1 MSKEF
6 AKKVYDLISGQR
18 FADFYAGDFES
29 HITGQDADFYGISN
43 DESKEKIINRLAE
56 LLRIDPHWCD
66 ETSHYRCE
74 G

>member
-18 FADFYAGDFES
+18 FADVYAGDFES

-43 DESKEKIINRLAE
+43 DERKEKN
-56 LLRIDPHWCD
+56 HQ
-66 ETSHYRCE
+66 SF